1 MAIETRPGLSLGAQ
15 MGYTDLRSFIDV
27 IDSWGQLRVV
37 KGANLEDDIGA
48 ATDVVHHTAGSPAVL
63 FDDIPGYPSGFRV
76 LVNSFQTH
84 QRVAFTL
91 GVPHDGTLHE
101 MQDLWRDRLAK
112 LQTIPAE
119 VVTDGPVMENVMT
132 GSDVNLLKFP
142 APKWHP
148 RDGGRY
154 LGTGSFD
161 VTRDPDEGWVNL
173 GTYRVMVHDKKRL
186 GFYISPGKHGRQH
199 RDKWFA
205 RKERMPLAFC
215 PGGDPL
221 LFLAACTEIPY
232 GVTEYDWAG
241 GVRGTPYRVVKGPV
255 TGLPIPADA
264 EIVMEGWVDPD
275 EREVEGPFGE
285 WTGYYASL
293 DRPEPVFRVE
303 AIYFRN
309 DPIILASPP
318 NVPPDEQS
326 FYRAFMRSARLRGD
340 LEAASIPG
348 IVGVW
353 CHEVG
358 GSRLFN
364 AISIKQRYAGHARQV
379 GHAAASVH
387 TGAYLGRYTIVVDDD
402 IDVMDLEQ
410 VLWAMCTRSE
420 PAESID
426 IIPRAWSGPLDPRI
440 HPDKKGFSSRAII
453 DATRPWEWL
462 DKFPLSQLPTPAT
475 KKKALDRWGW
485 LVGKGEKPKDLP

>member
-1 MAIETRPGLSLGAQ
+1 MTTTIPTKVSTP
-15 MGYTDLRSFIDV
+15 TDLRD
-27 IDSWGQLRVV
+27 WLTRVDALGELQTV
-37 KGANLEDDIGA
+37 RGANTEEDIGM
-48 ATDVVHHTAGSPAVL
+48 ATELLGRTRPSKATL
-63 FDDIPGYPSGFRV
+63 FDEIKGYRKGFRV
-76 LVNSFQTH
+76 LSNGLGSFP
-84 QRVAFTL
+84 RIAVTL
-91 GVPHDGTLHE
+91 GLDPNASPHELVRSWQERVRKGIP
-101 MQDLWRDRLAK
+101 
-112 LQTIPAE
+112 TIPAE
-119 VVTDGPVMENVMT
+119 VVKDGPVFENVLR
-132 GSDVNLLKFP
+132 GSEVNCLMFP
-142 APKWHP
+142 APKWHEF
-148 RDGGRY
+148 DGGRY

-161 VTRDPDEGWVNL
+161 ITRDPDEGWVNL
-173 GTYRVMVHDKKRL
+173 GTYRVMVHDKTRL

-232 GVTEYDWAG
+232 GTTEYDWAG
-241 GVRGTPYRVVKGPV
+241 GVRGAPYRVVKGPV

-264 EIVMEGWVDPD
+264 EIVMEGWVDPE

-285 WTGYYASL
+285 WTGYYASGE
-293 DRPEPVFRVE
+293 RAEPVFRVE
-303 AIYFRN
+303 AIYHRS

-364 AISIKQRYAGHARQV
+364 AVSISQRYAGHARQV

-387 TGAYLGRYTIVVDDD
+387 TGAYLGRYTVVVDDD

-453 DATRPWEWL
+453 DATRPWEWR
-462 DKFPLSQLPTPAT
+462 DRFPVSQLPTPET
-475 KKKALDRWGW
+475 KRLALERWGW

>member
-1 MAIETRPGLSLGAQ
+1 
-15 MGYTDLRSFIDV
+15 
-27 IDSWGQLRVV
+27 
-37 KGANLEDDIGA
+37 
-48 ATDVVHHTAGSPAVL
+48 
-63 FDDIPGYPSGFRV
+63 
-76 LVNSFQTH
+76 
-84 QRVAFTL
+84 
-91 GVPHDGTLHE
+91 
-101 MQDLWRDRLAK
+101 
-112 LQTIPAE
+112 
-119 VVTDGPVMENVMT
+119 
-132 GSDVNLLKFP
+132 
-142 APKWHP
+142 
-148 RDGGRY
+148 
-154 LGTGSFD
+154 
-161 VTRDPDEGWVNL
+161 
-173 GTYRVMVHDKKRL
+173 
-186 GFYISPGKHGRQH
+186 
-199 RDKWFA
+199 
-205 RKERMPLAFC
+205 
-215 PGGDPL
+215 
-221 LFLAACTEIPY
+221 
-232 GVTEYDWAG
+232 
-241 GVRGTPYRVVKGPV
+241 V

-358 GSRLFN
+358 GSRIF
-364 AISIKQRYAGHARQV
+364 
-379 GHAAASVH
+379 
-387 TGAYLGRYTIVVDDD
+387 
-402 IDVMDLEQ
+402 
-410 VLWAMCTRSE
+410 
-420 PAESID
+420 
-426 IIPRAWSGPLDPRI
+426 
-440 HPDKKGFSSRAII
+440 

>member
-1 MAIETRPGLSLGAQ
+1 
-15 MGYTDLRSFIDV
+15 
-27 IDSWGQLRVV
+27 
-37 KGANLEDDIGA
+37 
-48 ATDVVHHTAGSPAVL
+48 
-63 FDDIPGYPSGFRV
+63 
-76 LVNSFQTH
+76 
-84 QRVAFTL
+84 
-91 GVPHDGTLHE
+91 
-101 MQDLWRDRLAK
+101 
-112 LQTIPAE
+112 
-119 VVTDGPVMENVMT
+119 
-132 GSDVNLLKFP
+132 
-142 APKWHP
+142 
-148 RDGGRY
+148 
-154 LGTGSFD
+154 
-161 VTRDPDEGWVNL
+161 
-173 GTYRVMVHDKKRL
+173 MVHDKTRL

-232 GVTEYDWAG
+232 GTTEYDWAG
-241 GVRGTPYRVVKGPV
+241 GVRGAPYRVMKGPV

-264 EIVMEGWVDPD
+264 EIVMEGWVDPE

-285 WTGYYASL
+285 WTGYYASGE
-293 DRPEPVFRVE
+293 RAEPVFRVE
-303 AIYFRN
+303 AIYHRN

-364 AISIKQRYAGHARQV
+364 AISINQRYAGHARQV

-387 TGAYLGRYTIVVDDD
+387 TGAYLGRYTVVVDED

-453 DATRPWEWL
+453 DATRPWEWR
-462 DKFPLSQLPTPAT
+462 DRFPVSQLPTPDT
-475 KKKALDRWGW
+475 KRKALERWGW